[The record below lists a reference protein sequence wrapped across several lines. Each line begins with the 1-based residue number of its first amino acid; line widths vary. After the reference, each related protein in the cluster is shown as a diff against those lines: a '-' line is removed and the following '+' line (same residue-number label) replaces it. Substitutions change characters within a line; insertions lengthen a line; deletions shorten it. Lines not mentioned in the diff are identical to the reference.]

1 MPQLIHPG
9 PGAPP
14 VVATVPGKPV
24 REHAGRT
31 PLQFNLARALPPL
44 WKKANNKHLT
54 AREQHK
60 KLLEMLI
67 WVADKH
73 GCTARQRCPIQYW
86 QNHIKKDGRIDVQ
99 FVDATG
105 APALLVEL
113 DWTRN
118 ESSVHKLQ
126 AAAISKTPVLWISG
140 VPFATKEE
148 ARQLRTFANE
158 ATGKPTG
165 WWLPLFHLEH
175 GWL

>member
-1 MPQLIHPG
+1 MPQLISQG
-9 PGAPP
+9 PEARPSVSTGLEQPA
-14 VVATVPGKPV
+14 
-24 REHAGRT
+24 RNRAGLT
-31 PLQFNLARALPPL
+31 PLQFDLAGALPPL
-44 WKKANNKHLT
+44 WRKANNKHLT

-60 KLLEMLI
+60 KLLELLI
-67 WVADKH
+67 WVAGKH
-73 GCTARQRCPIQYW
+73 GYSARQRCPIQYW
-86 QNHIKKDGRIDVQ
+86 QNHVKKDGRIDVR
-99 FVDATG
+99 FVDAKG

-118 ESSVHKLQ
+118 ESSIHKLQ
-126 AAAISKTPVLWISG
+126 AAAIAKAPILWISG
-140 VPFATKEE
+140 VPFATKDD